1 MSIGVLIAGSI
12 AGDSGCDGDDV
23 SGHCWQGSTSNWQQ
37 SHSHEDKA
45 SGATTGPGINAP
57 EVAGGGGG
65 GEDGEGGM
73 PNSDQSSF
81 FFDGVVDG
89 FGGGI

>member
-1 MSIGVLIAGSI
+1 VSIGVSIGS
-12 AGDSGCDGDDV
+12 CDGNGV

-37 SHSHEDKA
+37 SHSHEGKA
-45 SGATTGPGINAP
+45 SGAMTGPGINAP
-57 EVAGGGGG
+57 EVAAAG
-65 GEDGEGGM
+65 GEEGGEEGEGGI

-81 FFDGVVDG
+81 FFDGFDG